1 MLTVELMRQ
10 MWPQGNSKVPGLME
24 GIVTSAPAVFAKYGL
39 NDDLVIAQ
47 AMAQFSHECGGGTEM
62 VENLNYRADALLS
75 QWPSHFTPTQAQA
88 MAHNQ
93 QAIANQAYNGR
104 MGNRAGTDDG
114 WNYRGRGLSQTTG
127 RDAYE
132 KLGQIMQVDLLG
144 IPDLVNAPGTALECA
159 VADFVKIC
167 NCLGPAAADDVTT
180 VTRRL
185 NGGLIGLDQRKQWLE
200 RWRAALSNPTA
211 AAGASDSG
219 SGTAHDTLWLQ
230 QSLNTLGA
238 DPQLKTDGVAG
249 PATIAAVKAFQT
261 SQGLT
266 ADGVAGPQTIAAIE
280 AALPA
285 G

>member
-1 MLTVELMRQ
+1 MLTIELMRQ
-10 MWPQGNSKVPGLME
+10 MWPQGNSKVPGLIE
-24 GIVTSAPAVFAKYGL
+24 GIVASAPAVFAKYEL

-62 VENLNYRADALLS
+62 IENLNYRAEALVS
-75 QWPSHFTPTQAQA
+75 QWPTHFTPQQAQQ

-132 KLGQIMQVDLLG
+132 KLGQIMEVDLLG
-144 IPDLVNAPGTALECA
+144 DPDLVNAPDTALECA

-180 VTRRL
+180 VTKRL
-185 NGGLIGLDQRKQWLE
+185 NGGLIGIDQRKQWLE
-200 RWRAALSNPTA
+200 KWKAAFGNPA
-211 AAGASDSG
+211 GAAGDG
-219 SGTAHDTLWLQ
+219 NGGIVHDTLWLQ

-238 DPQLKTDGVAG
+238 DPQLEADGVAG
-249 PATIAAVKAFQT
+249 PATSAAVKAFQT

-266 ADGVAGPQTIAAIE
+266 ADGVAGPRTIAAIE

-285 G
+285 S